1 MGWTSFITVKLTVR
15 HTGNF
20 TSMNSLHVGKMDHEF
35 LSEILSQMVKSGK
48 AAWIPTVPKSSTALI
63 YWRKPEE
70 WAQMIYKFVDRI
82 GGIGS
87 IYTVYDLIEG
97 DDSHKEGK
105 NYICTLYNIV

>member
-1 MGWTSFITVKLTVR
+1 
-15 HTGNF
+15 
-20 TSMNSLHVGKMDHEF
+20 MDHEF

-48 AAWIPTVPKSSTALI
+48 AAWIPNVPKSSTASSSTALI

-82 GGIGS
+82 GGIGT

-97 DDSHKEGK
+97 DDSLKEGR
-105 NYICTLYNIV
+105 NYLCTIV